1 MHRRHGVGVGGAFV
15 GKGTVGGGLT
25 CGCTAGQAGLHPRA
39 PGHPDAPLHPPRGSG
54 ALWGAPRAGH
64 AGAI

>member
-1 MHRRHGVGVGGAFV
+1 M
-15 GKGTVGGGLT
+15 GGGLT

-64 AGAI
+64 ARAI